1 MRTALILVA
10 ATAAFHLGCASAQQQ
25 PAVSSLEHGPLMTL
39 RARIA
44 LPGVY
49 GRMDHYG
56 WDTKR
61 GLLIVSALGNDTVEI
76 VGDWKRRHT
85 IAGLEHPQASV
96 YIPGVDR
103 IAASS
108 QSGRLRFYDAASY
121 ALVKTLDFGEDGN
134 TDNMRYDPSAKRL
147 YVGHGTG
154 ARGAVA
160 VVDPASMERIEEYKV
175 GTHPE
180 SFQLEA
186 GGSRIFVNLPGQ
198 ESIGIIDRATGAVI
212 RWKIPGHV
220 NAHAMA
226 LDEAG
231 QRLFTDRHRYAVRR
245 GRGLASKRS
254 RRR

>member
-39 RARIA
+39 RTRIA

-103 IAASS
+103 IA
-108 QSGRLRFYDAASY
+108 
-121 ALVKTLDFGEDGN
+121 
-134 TDNMRYDPSAKRL
+134 
-147 YVGHGTG
+147 
-154 ARGAVA
+154 
-160 VVDPASMERIEEYKV
+160 
-175 GTHPE
+175 
-180 SFQLEA
+180 
-186 GGSRIFVNLPGQ
+186 
-198 ESIGIIDRATGAVI
+198 
-212 RWKIPGHV
+212 
-220 NAHAMA
+220 
-226 LDEAG
+226 
-231 QRLFTDRHRYAVRR
+231 
-245 GRGLASKRS
+245 
-254 RRR
+254 